1 MLVYS
6 VEEAIW
12 FPESKKNRNKAVVHR
27 ITSQIKGC
35 VLGWYKVALCT
46 LFVQHCSENQQL
58 LSCLLLL
65 LGICSVS
72 DISVC
77 LAKAG
82 IVQGKF
88 LSELS

>member
-46 LFVQHCSENQQL
+46 LFVQHCSENQQP
-58 LSCLLLL
+58 
-65 LGICSVS
+65 
-72 DISVC
+72 
-77 LAKAG
+77 AT
-82 IVQGKF
+82 F
-88 LSELS
+88 LSVAALRHLFSVRHLRLSGEGRHSTREVSE

>member
-6 VEEAIW
+6 VEEAVW

-46 LFVQHCSENQQL
+46 LFVQHCSEN
-58 LSCLLLL
+58 
-65 LGICSVS
+65 
-72 DISVC
+72 
-77 LAKAG
+77 
-82 IVQGKF
+82 
-88 LSELS
+88 